1 MVAMGMGNGQR
12 SSQASPKDFAYKL
25 PQKHSYNI
33 VSPHSHRPS
42 ISTQIWHARCFCEG
56 GPRKKLP
63 QHNESTYLYAE
74 IILLGTFINFSNFL
88 GGHKTQR

>member
-1 MVAMGMGNGQR
+1 MVAMGNGQR

-33 VSPHSHRPS
+33 VSPHSHGPS

-74 IILLGTFINFSNFL
+74 IILLGTFIKFSNFL